1 MEERKQLI
9 VAATAGAN
17 AADNGYLCELLDGIK
32 SNKGRQPGRGLAD
45 AGYQSG
51 CYAGLLGRRQ

>member
-1 MEERKQLI
+1 MEEGKQLI

-32 SNKGRQPGRGLAD
+32 SNTGRKPRRVLAD
-45 AGYQSG
+45 ADYQPDF
-51 CYAGLLGRRQ
+51 YAGLPGRRQ